1 MRQELKQ
8 TWQEVNVQGADT
20 KGVQGM
26 QMKIE
31 YANQKL
37 EKLEAEM
44 VELEEFIED
53 LVDEVMEWT

>member
-1 MRQELKQ
+1 M
-8 TWQEVNVQGADT
+8 NVQGADT

-37 EKLEAEM
+37 AKLEAEM

-53 LVDEVMEWT
+53 LVDEVMECT